1 MLNCSMTSSAPVPMR
16 RRSSEFPMRRSI
28 VRPRHRGRS
37 KRQPCLSR
45 TFEHGGAAQHHKMAG
60 PCPTQMNLI
69 QESRRAK
76 REAAARKKSRLSS
89 GSSRWTK
96 PLSQSSVFPS
106 TPLAPELKPLDRSK
120 TSRYQRLWE
129 YGPSSWG
136 DTRWPRRATQFSRL
150 RYPLFL
156 KRYSL
161 HP

>member
-1 MLNCSMTSSAPVPMR
+1 MTSSAPVPMR

-28 VRPRHRGRS
+28 VRPRYRGRS

-45 TFEHGGAAQHHKMAG
+45 TFEHGGTAQHHKMAW
-60 PCPTQMNLI
+60 PCPTQTNLI
-69 QESRRAK
+69 QESRRAR
-76 REAAARKKSRLSS
+76 REAAARKIESPFI
-89 GSSRWTK
+89 WIK
-96 PLSQSSVFPS
+96 PLDQALSQSSVFPS
-106 TPLAPELKPLDRSK
+106 TPLAPELGPLDRSK

-129 YGPSSWG
+129 YGPSSWR
-136 DTRWPRRATQFSRL
+136 DTRWPRTATLFSSL